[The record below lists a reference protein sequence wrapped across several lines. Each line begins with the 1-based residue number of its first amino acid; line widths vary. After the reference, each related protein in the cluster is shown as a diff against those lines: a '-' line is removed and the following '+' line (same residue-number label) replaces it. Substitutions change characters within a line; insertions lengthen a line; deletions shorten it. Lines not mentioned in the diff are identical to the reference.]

1 MNPSISTRVPSQF
14 SIGAPNGSKNGI
26 HLPSAGTGK
35 PVSIHHLSH
44 QRAAAMVHAISILSP
59 AEQKEL
65 VLCESIIEKGWETFV
80 EVGRSLTRI
89 RDQKL
94 YRAHSD
100 TFEIYCRERFQYGK
114 SHVYRLIGAAEAVTH
129 LSPSGDS
136 PVPTH
141 EGQVRPL
148 IGLSADKAQA
158 AWQKAVD
165 KAGKGMVTA
174 KLVRDAVAE
183 VVGGASGKKITKSLS
198 KKPDLLK
205 GALDLIDQ
213 AETSLK
219 SGDGTR
225 KVLKLLAEIRA
236 SLIQATVPHK

>member
-1 MNPSISTRVPSQF
+1 
-14 SIGAPNGSKNGI
+14 
-26 HLPSAGTGK
+26 
-35 PVSIHHLSH
+35 
-44 QRAAAMVHAISILSP
+44 MVHAISILSP

-65 VLCESIIEKGWETFV
+65 ALCESIIEKGWETFV

-129 LSPSGDS
+129 LSPSGDI
-136 PVPTH
+136 PIPTH

-148 IGLSADKAQA
+148 IGLPADKAQA

-183 VVGGASGKKITKSLS
+183 VLGGITSKRVSKPAT
-198 KKPDLLK
+198 KKPELLK
-205 GALDLIDQ
+205 DALNLLEKG
-213 AETSLK
+213 ETSLK
-219 SGDGTR
+219 AGDGTK
-225 KVLKLLAEIRA
+225 KVLKVLAGVRA
-236 SLIQATVPHK
+236 CLIQWGQ

>member
-1 MNPSISTRVPSQF
+1 MNPSMSTPVPSQF
-14 SIGAPNGSKNGI
+14 SIGAPNGSKNGV
-26 HLPSAGTGK
+26 HQTSAMTGK
-35 PVSIHHLSH
+35 AVPINNLPF
-44 QRAAAMVHAISILSP
+44 QRAAAMVHAMSILSP

-65 VLCESIIEKGWETFV
+65 ALCESIIDKGWETFV

-100 TFEIYCRERFQYGK
+100 TFEIYCRDRFQYGK

-129 LSPSGDS
+129 LALGGIPG
-136 PVPTH
+136 PTH

-148 IGLSADKAQA
+148 IGLPVDKAQA

-174 KLVRDAVAE
+174 KLVRDAVFE
-183 VVGGASGKKITKSLS
+183 VMGAAAS
-198 KKPDLLK
+198 KKPKTRKKSELLK
-205 GALDLIDQ
+205 GAFILLDE
-213 AETSLK
+213 AEASLK
-219 SGDGTR
+219 AGDGAK
-225 KVLKLLAEIRA
+225 KVLKFLAQLRE
-236 SLIQATVPHK
+236 SLTQCQQ